1 MRVGA
6 SEQEVLFDLIPDV
19 VYFAK
24 DREGRYTSVNE
35 TLVLR
40 CGKRHKHEVLGR
52 TPRDLFPTRLA
63 EAYVA
68 QDLAVVRSGQPIVDR
83 LELHLFVGRGWG
95 WCVTRK
101 LPVRAQGRVVG
112 LVGISR
118 DLGRP
123 NAKDPVYP
131 RLGRVVQHLSER
143 LGDDL
148 RVTDLAALAELS
160 VSQLERQ
167 FWRVFQL
174 SPHRFLVKLRIERAA
189 ALLEG
194 RGTVASIAQACGYT
208 DHSAFTRQFHAI
220 VGVTP
225 REYRRLRQ
233 QPEGEGGLLD

>member
-1 MRVGA
+1 VRIGA
-6 SEQEVLFDLIPDV
+6 PEQEALFDLIPDV

-40 CGKRHKHEVLGR
+40 CGKRHKHDVLGR
-52 TPRDLFPTRLA
+52 LPTDLFPPRLA
-63 EAYVA
+63 EAYLA
-68 QDLAVVRSGQPIVDR
+68 QDRLVVRSGRAILDR
-83 LELHLFVGRGWG
+83 LELHLYVGRGWG

-101 LPVRAQGRVVG
+101 LPVRVQGRVVG

-123 NAKDPVYP
+123 NARDPVYP
-131 RLGRVVQHLSER
+131 RLGRVVQHLTER
-143 LGDDL
+143 LGDEV

-167 FWRVFQL
+167 FSRVFQL
-174 SPHRFLVKLRIERAA
+174 SPRRFLVKLRIERAA
-189 ALLEG
+189 ELLEG
-194 RGTVASIAQACGYT
+194 PASVASIAQACGYA

-225 REYRRLRQ
+225 REYRRLTPTRW
-233 QPEGEGGLLD
+233 